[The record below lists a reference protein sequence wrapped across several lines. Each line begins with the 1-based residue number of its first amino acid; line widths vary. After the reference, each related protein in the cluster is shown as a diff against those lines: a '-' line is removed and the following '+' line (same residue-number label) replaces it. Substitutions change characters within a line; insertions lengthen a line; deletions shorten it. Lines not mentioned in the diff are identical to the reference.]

1 MHELLR
7 CASCAVPP
15 ALLRCA
21 CRAYSTACSFIIFA
35 FHAGN
40 VWSLTTSSRA
50 RSAFPPQ
57 VLGWSCYA
65 LAVGAYV
72 MTLCFDQSAFA
83 RTGLITERGKVA
95 PDSLPALL
103 VALGFLA
110 QLFILGSLFAF
121 EPGASLAPLTVAGS
135 AAAVG
140 AWLARGAVALRD
152 TAHTI
157 TSVWFFTAHFMWI
170 CSCLFLPQVLG
181 LRHGLSVLLALH
193 LCYLATYLDKPH
205 LSGARR
211 WEWFRRQQW
220 LYNGVRGYVSGRV
233 VFDSG
238 DTPESADTLR
248 IFGLSPHSVYPVS
261 SLWAVHSAE
270 WRAKYGG
277 QEPTVLAATAI
288 FFTPFM
294 RDIVLW
300 AGGMDVGRAT
310 FEDLLARGRSVLAI
324 PGGQR
329 EMEYTDAR
337 STVLTFVKRTGFV
350 RLALQHG
357 AELVPVI
364 AFGESRVMDLLRLP
378 KAWQEW
384 LIKRCKILPCLPL
397 GRWNAPVPMRSPV
410 TVVVGK
416 GLAAGPPNAA
426 PTERQVAEFAARF
439 YERVQDLFDR
449 HKEEHGYSEL
459 RLV

>member
-1 MHELLR
+1 M
-7 CASCAVPP
+7 
-15 ALLRCA
+15 
-21 CRAYSTACSFIIFA
+21 
-35 FHAGN
+35 
-40 VWSLTTSSRA
+40 
-50 RSAFPPQ
+50 
-57 VLGWSCYA
+57 
-65 LAVGAYV
+65 
-72 MTLCFDQSAFA
+72 
-83 RTGLITERGKVA
+83 
-95 PDSLPALL
+95 
-103 VALGFLA
+103 
-110 QLFILGSLFAF
+110 
-121 EPGASLAPLTVAGS
+121 
-135 AAAVG
+135 
-140 AWLARGAVALRD
+140 
-152 TAHTI
+152 
-157 TSVWFFTAHFMWI
+157 
-170 CSCLFLPQVLG
+170 
-181 LRHGLSVLLALH
+181 
-193 LCYLATYLDKPH
+193 
-205 LSGARR
+205 
-211 WEWFRRQQW
+211 
-220 LYNGVRGYVSGRV
+220 
-233 VFDSG
+233 
-238 DTPESADTLR
+238 
-248 IFGLSPHSVYPVS
+248 
-261 SLWAVHSAE
+261 
-270 WRAKYGG
+270 
-277 QEPTVLAATAI
+277 LAATAI

-300 AGGMDVGRAT
+300 AGCMDVGRAT